1 MNYRQATS
9 NDFASL
15 AQMRWDFRTEM
26 LTRTLP
32 PGTYEAF
39 MPVMLE
45 FLEQAYRNGQWVMWL
60 AEENG
65 VIVSHVYIERIRKVP
80 RPTSFDCEYGYLT
93 NMYTVPAWRGKEV
106 GAELL
111 RHAVDWAREQK
122 LEMII
127 LWPAKGREAFYQ
139 RGGFIHEPEAMSQ
152 ELDEE
157 R

>member
-1 MNYRQATS
+1 VNYRQATS

>member
-1 MNYRQATS
+1 VNYRQATP

-26 LTRTLP
+26 LTRPLP
-32 PGTYEAF
+32 PETEQAF
-39 MPVMLE
+39 IPVMLE
-45 FLEQAYRNGQWVMWL
+45 FLEQAYHNGQWVMWL

-93 NMYTVPAWRGKEV
+93 NMYTLPAWRGKEV

-152 ELDEE
+152 ELGEK
-157 R
+157 

>member
-1 MNYRQATS
+1 VNYRQATP

-26 LTRTLP
+26 LTRLLP
-32 PGTYEAF
+32 PGTFEAF

-45 FLEQAYRNGQWVMWL
+45 FLEQAYHNGQWVMWL

-152 ELDEE
+152 ALE
-157 R
+157 

>member
-1 MNYRQATS
+1 MNYRQATP

-26 LTRTLP
+26 LTRPLP
-32 PGTYEAF
+32 LGTEQAF

-45 FLEQAYRNGQWVMWL
+45 FLEQAYHNGQWVMWL

-111 RHAVDWAREQK
+111 RHAVEWAREQK

-152 ELDEE
+152 ALE
-157 R
+157 

>member
-1 MNYRQATS
+1 MHRRLRVLQG
-9 NDFASL
+9 
-15 AQMRWDFRTEM
+15 R
-26 LTRTLP
+26 
-32 PGTYEAF
+32 PGPHVF
-39 MPVMLE
+39 PKHGLPVMLE
-45 FLEQAYRNGQWVMWL
+45 FLEQAYHNGQWVMWL

-93 NMYTVPAWRGKEV
+93 NMYTLPAWRGKEV

-152 ELDEE
+152 ELGEK
-157 R
+157 